1 MTSKK
6 NEIYRS
12 NFMLQEQNSFFKI
25 GIRGNYG
32 KMTGTEM
39 IKHDKLGISNEM
51 PRVFINY
58 NNVQR
63 STWVAF
69 DSKSLVYS
77 PYIAVGGVLNIEIF
91 PMPEMPKKHRNWVI
105 RNMQDMEE
113 VLKKKLFP
121 DPNTNLSNVEPIT
134 IAFTIPDYIWIDEG
148 REDVEVGWWDEH
160 NEWQLEDLDE
170 VKINKTTREVSFK
183 SMRLAPFAYLQPR

>member
-12 NFMLQEQNSFFKI
+12 NFMLQEQNAFFKI